1 MKIEDKKSKVLLMFR
16 DCLEIAMTNRLRVD
30 VISLKEFTE
39 MFDVGNN
46 VKNLFCNFQAT
57 FIWSPRHLIRYCC
70 PEFTET

>member
-39 MFDVGNN
+39 KFDVGNN

-57 FIWSPRHLIRYCC
+57 FIWSLRHLIRDCC
-70 PEFTET
+70 PDFTET